1 MELSPTYVDADADV
15 LIVGAGPVGMTAA
28 LLLARRGSSVIVLEQ
43 HGGPSAEPKAISLDD
58 ESLRT
63 YQSAGAVDRVLSI
76 VVPGTGTRYYGAD
89 DVELFHASGPEPYRL
104 GHPFKNPFAQPDLEQ
119 VLRRLL
125 LDEAL
130 VDLRY
135 GSRVT
140 GVTNRGDAVTV
151 DVRSAEGASTAV
163 RGRFLIGADGGRS
176 SVREALGITMSGRS
190 DEAAWLVVDTLE
202 DWHDERYGMHHGDP
216 DRPHVIVPGLN
227 GRCRYEFLLHPGEG
241 GAGDTPPLDL
251 MRRLVAPY
259 RPLDAGQI
267 ERAVIYRFN
276 ALNTDEWSRGRAFLV
291 GDAAHMMPP
300 FAGQGLN
307 SGIRD
312 VANLTWKLAAVCAGH
327 LAIDWLVS
335 YETERRDHVAAT
347 IRLSENLGRFVMT
360 TSRELAERRDRV
372 IRCALET
379 PDGRRYFEQMQ
390 YRPRV
395 RATDG
400 LVVPNGS
407 DVVGT
412 TIAQPRVFDTRTH
425 KPRMLDDVIG
435 DGWAVIG
442 VGVSRDGWNDAS
454 AVVNPTRA
462 IRLHVP
468 VGDHLPSTL
477 GGAIVLLDLDG
488 GLNREF
494 QERAGTFLL
503 VRPDRMIAAEWPA
516 GRSAEV
522 ATTVAGW
529 FDQAEITGPGR
540 RTNRSDREGDVN
552 AITAYSAAA
561 K

>member
-1 MELSPTYVDADADV
+1 MESSPTYVDADV
-15 LIVGAGPVGMTAA
+15 LVVGAGPVGMTAA
-28 LLLARRGSSVIVLEQ
+28 LLLARRGTSVIVLEQ

-63 YQSAGAVDRVLSI
+63 YQSAGAVERVLSI
-76 VVPGTGTRYYGAD
+76 VVPGTGTRYFGAD
-89 DVELFHASGPEPYRL
+89 NDELFHARGPEPYRL

-125 LDEAL
+125 LDEAF

-140 GVTNRGDAVTV
+140 GVTNRDDAVAV
-151 DVRSAEGASTAV
+151 DVVGPEGASTV
-163 RGRFLIGADGGRS
+163 LRGRFLIGADGGRS
-176 SVREALGITMSGRS
+176 SVREALGITMTGRS

-216 DRPHVIVPGLN
+216 ARPHVIVPGLN
-227 GRCRYEFLLHPGEG
+227 GRCRYEFLLLPGEG

-251 MRRLVAPY
+251 MQRLVAPY
-259 RPLDAGQI
+259 RSLEAGQV

-276 ALNTDEWSRGRAFLV
+276 ALNADEWSRGRTFLV

-312 VANLTWKLAAVCAGH
+312 VANLTWKLADVTAGFLSIES
-327 LAIDWLVS
+327 LAS
-335 YETERRDHVAAT
+335 YETERRPHVAAT

-360 TSRELAERRDRV
+360 TSRRLAERRDQL
-372 IRCALET
+372 IRRALAT
-379 PDGRRYFEQMQ
+379 LDGRHYFEQMQ

-395 RATDG
+395 RATAG
-400 LVVPNGS
+400 LVVPSRSSGI
-407 DVVGT
+407 VGT
-412 TIAQPRVFDTRTH
+412 AIAQPRVFDTGVH
-425 KPRMLDDVIG
+425 QPRMLDDVIG

-442 VGVSRDGWNDAS
+442 VGVSRDGWDDAT
-454 AVVNPTRA
+454 AVVRPTRA
-462 IRLHVP
+462 VRLHVP
-468 VGDHLPSTL
+468 VGDHLPSRL

-494 QERAGTFLL
+494 QVQAGTFLL
-503 VRPDRMIAAEWPA
+503 VRPDRMVAAEWA
-516 GRSAEV
+516 EGAAAEV
-522 ATTVAGW
+522 ARNVTRWFEPARTTDIGSANEQVGST
-529 FDQAEITGPGR
+529 EGR
-540 RTNRSDREGDVN
+540 HT
-552 AITAYSAAA
+552 
-561 K
+561 